1 MKIFAHRSKEQ
12 NWLSAVPIKSH
23 VFQELKNNEHVR
35 PNFPLLFT
43 PAFLLWPPP
52 PRVHHLYFVVSPG
65 PLSVPVCL
73 NVVFSS
79 YLCFFI
85 FFFFVFC
92 SFLLILFCFVIGDL
106 LFACYFLFRDVLF
119 LVLDYFPKVLFLS
132 LLSLLSFILT
142 TWIICELLL
151 YSSQVPSAGLNSNW
165 HLSSY
170 LKRGDC
176 QFLSFF
182 RSPRTLP
189 VSLLSKY
196 NAQKIPWAP
205 SPHDVSWY
213 LLLHLFMP
221 MGVVFLWT
229 LHSF

>member
-1 MKIFAHRSKEQ
+1 MSTF
-12 NWLSAVPIKSH
+12 VPISH
-23 VFQELKNNEHVR
+23 C
-35 PNFPLLFT
+35 
-43 PAFLLWPPP
+43 FLLQRFYCDRLPHAFTISILSSPPVP
-52 PRVHHLYFVVSPG
+52 SLFPCVSMSSFHPT
-65 PLSVPVCL
+65 SA
-73 NVVFSS
+73 FS
-79 YLCFFI
+79 